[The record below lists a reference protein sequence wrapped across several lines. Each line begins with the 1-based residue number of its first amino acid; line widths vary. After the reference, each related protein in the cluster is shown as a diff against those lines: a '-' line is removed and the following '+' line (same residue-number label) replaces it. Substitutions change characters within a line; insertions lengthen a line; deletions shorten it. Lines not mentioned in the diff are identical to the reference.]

1 MPCISIFHL
10 CLSILYL
17 FGLLESP
24 VLHSITNL
32 LKELL
37 ILSLYFHYPK
47 LSACKDKNQNVSKD
61 MMNHVPTRVHTISQ
75 LDIILLLELTIL
87 LFSLPI
93 LLLELTIFL
102 LSLPIFLLEL
112 TVFLLSLPISL
123 LKLTIYL
130 LQLIIFFRQLTI
142 PFR

>member
-1 MPCISIFHL
+1 MMDYQNYYSYLAPNLYLYCVWPFAKEHIYARSCTYIFQLFTISFKFVIFKNMPCISIFHL
-10 CLSILYL
+10 CLSTLYL

-61 MMNHVPTRVHTISQ
+61 MMNHVPTRVHTIS
-75 LDIILLLELTIL
+75 
-87 LFSLPI
+87 
-93 LLLELTIFL
+93 
-102 LSLPIFLLEL
+102 
-112 TVFLLSLPISL
+112 
-123 LKLTIYL
+123 
-130 LQLIIFFRQLTI
+130 
-142 PFR
+142 